1 MKQRRSL
8 PIMLFG
14 LAALG
19 TFPSHTASALASE
32 AQKKVVPAEST
43 AVATGN
49 TNPAMTLDVVVT
61 DKSGAPVAGLQP
73 EDFKLLDNKQP
84 VSLASVR
91 ETRGFGPHADP
102 PVEVFLVIDAIN
114 VRFLARAN
122 QRQWLTDFLKEDGK
136 ELPLPT
142 SLAVLT
148 DNGIEEQNRPT
159 RDGNDLLRV
168 LDASYAG
175 FRQIHGYE
183 GLQGA
188 LLREEESLKALNVFA
203 VQQSKRPGRKL
214 FIWLGAGWGVAS
226 NPSWTGGP
234 KKLQRIY
241 DYIALLSTALREAR
255 MTLYEVIPASGVG
268 RGDIYK
274 TYVKGVYDPKHA
286 DLGDLSLPVLA
297 TQTGGQVLIGSSD
310 LPALIDRCIADARTY
325 YRLTFNPP
333 PAARFSEYH
342 AIQVQ
347 LGKPGLRARTRF
359 GYYTAPAQNDQPPV
373 AISLQEP
380 APVSGS
386 HP

>member
-1 MKQRRSL
+1 
-8 PIMLFG
+8 MLFG

-310 LPALIDRCIADARTY
+310 LPALIDRCIADARAY
-325 YRLTFNPP
+325 YQLTFIPP
-333 PAARFSEYH
+333 PASHPDEYH
-342 AIQVQ
+342 GIEVVVD
-347 LGKPGLRARTRF
+347 KPGLKARTRA
-359 GYYTAPAQNDQPPV
+359 GYYSQPSARGVQSSPEASLENPAD
-373 AISLQEP
+373 
-380 APVSGS
+380 
-386 HP
+386 